1 MRTLLICVAWLSAT
15 MSAAGIAQSSSGNA
29 AGATASM
36 AVLLDNARVHVIRVF
51 QTPSASV
58 GVASRGAAVIV
69 PLDDGANRKMGQAYW
84 VADAAARD
92 AIDGPGTFI
101 IVQPKERAGSSAA
114 PVTKPGMAPFTGMSF
129 DPIFEND
136 RVAVTRARMEESAR
150 EGVHTHAAD
159 TIVVHLTGG
168 EIEDTADGKTVVNRP
183 RRGDV
188 EFESKGSSHS
198 ARNLGAPVDVVLVTL
213 KP

>member
-15 MSAAGIAQSSSGNA
+15 MSAAGVAQTSSANA

-36 AVLLDNARVHVIRVF
+36 AVLLDNARVHVVRVY

-58 GVASRGAAVIV
+58 GVASHGAAVIV
-69 PLDDGANRKMGQAYW
+69 PLDDGASRKMGQAYW
-84 VADAAARD
+84 VADAAARE
-92 AIDGPGTFI
+92 AIDGPGTFV
-101 IVQPKERAGSSAA
+101 IVQPKDRAGSSASPA
-114 PVTKPGMAPFTGMSF
+114 TKPGTSPFTGMSF

-136 RVAVTRARMEESAR
+136 RVAVTRARMEETAR

-168 EIEDTADGKTVVNRP
+168 EIEDTAEGKTVVNRW

-188 EFESKGSSHS
+188 EFEAKGSSHS